1 MDLLDFIEL
10 MASSASHLFFIGLLL
25 LYLLWL
31 QWTNFY
37 KYSITIYHVSLN
49 MHIVIIV
56 ISLLVFIVQLIC
68 TGIDWLA
75 CKVILGT
82 TVALEAQGWNPYDL
96 DKLDKVEIAPRDTTQ
111 THDRGD
117 GFAASSPLDDSK
129 KDPIKVEDSKQSW
142 RQWARNKASDYT
154 ERKVMNEPANPIHKD
169 TLGKMSRTVF
179 GGKIDGAMGP
189 YSPEQLGIKDPND
202 NNPNVQAPFF
212 SEKGVTDKGGTFTI
226 MCTNSQLAMD
236 AANTVPKFVGNPP
249 TFTPTEKL
257 GVDTALGV
265 LSPYS
270 SNCYIKIV
278 MPGEQ
283 LPVIEPDSPKTPT
296 ENNPHYQF

>member
-1 MDLLDFIEL
+1 MDLLDFIGL

-37 KYSITIYHVSLN
+37 KYSITIYHLSLN

-56 ISLLVFIVQLIC
+56 ISLLVFIVQLLC
-68 TGIDWLA
+68 TGLDWYVS
-75 CKVILGT
+75 KVILGT

-96 DKLDKVEIAPRDTTQ
+96 DKVETVSRDTTQ

-129 KDPIKVEDSKQSW
+129 KDPVKVEDSQQSW
-142 RQWARNKASDYT
+142 RQWARNKASDYG
-154 ERKVMNEPANPIHKD
+154 ERKIMNDPVNPIHKD
-169 TLGKMSRTVF
+169 TLGKMSRIVI
-179 GGKIDGAMGP
+179 GGNIDGAMGP

-202 NNPNVQAPFF
+202 NDQNLQVPFF
-212 SEKGVTDKGGTFTI
+212 FEERVTDDGGRI
-226 MCTNSQLAMD
+226 KIICTNSQSTVN
-236 AANTVPKFVGNPP
+236 AANMAPEFVGNPP
-249 TFTPTEKL
+249 TLNPTEKWR
-257 GVDTALGV
+257 VDMARWM
-265 LSPYS
+265 LSTNS
-270 SNCYIKIV
+270 SNCYYEIV
-278 MPGEQ
+278 EPGIP
-283 LPVIEPDSPKTPT
+283 LPAIEPNSPKTPT